1 MYKTKHVVIV
11 IGMFCFS
18 ITIYGQQ
25 KSGDVRVM
33 FYNVEN
39 LFDTIDNKYTDDKEF
54 LPESDR
60 KWNSYKYWKKI
71 RQIYQVIA
79 AVGEKSPPGIIG
91 LCEVEDY
98 IPLYNLLNNTPL
110 MKYEYQIIH
119 FNSPDKRGI
128 DVALLVNSQFISVLE
143 QKPINISFVS
153 DTSRTTRDVLY
164 AKLLIHTDTLHVL
177 VNHWPS
183 RRGGRETTERYRI
196 HASKTVTTFLD
207 SIYSQNTTANILVMG
222 DFNDE
227 PENESVSLLKKK
239 GLINIAEDI
248 KADCKCGSYK
258 YRNSWHMFDQILVS
272 ESVLDSKGIYYVPK
286 SFQIYRSEMLTE
298 TDNNYGGRKLKRTYI
313 GPRYNGGFSDH
324 LPVYIDMGFN

>member
-1 MYKTKHVVIV
+1 
-11 IGMFCFS
+11 MFCCS
-18 ITIYGQQ
+18 ITVYGQQ
-25 KSGDVRVM
+25 KSHSLRVM

-39 LFDTIDNKYTDDKEF
+39 LFDTIDNKYTDDEEF

-60 KWNSYKYWKKI
+60 QWNSYKYWKKI

-79 AVGEKSPPGIIG
+79 AVGQKSPPEIIG

-128 DVALLVNSQFISVLE
+128 DVALLVNSQLIKVVDKKALG
-143 QKPINISFVS
+143 ISFVGDS
-153 DTSRTTRDVLY
+153 NKTTRDILY

-183 RRGGRETTERYRI
+183 RRGGQEITEKYRI
-196 HASKTVTTFLD
+196 RASETVTSFLD
-207 SIYSQNTTANILVMG
+207 SIYSQNRKPNILVMG

-227 PENESVSLLKKK
+227 PESKSISLLKKN
-239 GLINIAEDI
+239 GLINLSEDF
-248 KADCKCGSYK
+248 KSDCKCGSYK

-272 ESVLDSKGIYYVPK
+272 ESVLHPTGIFFIPKSLQIYKSDMITEIDSK
-286 SFQIYRSEMLTE
+286 
-298 TDNNYGGRKLKRTYI
+298 YGGRKLKRTYL

-324 LPVYIDMGFN
+324 LPVFIDLGFN